1 MTIRTVTTADYAAVE
16 EMALA
21 LHRSAVEARSDLY
34 APLTEFYTPELFRQ
48 WVGGEVC
55 PAIWLLAEE
64 DGAPVGICLTR
75 INETRGMRP
84 GPEPCVDLL
93 YVREAYRRRGI
104 ARALL
109 EETARRARASG
120 CRTLTL
126 AADGYNGEARR
137 LYERFGM
144 TPRQIWYEK
153 ELDAAEA

>member
-1 MTIRTVTTADYAAVE
+1 MNIRTVTAADYAVVE

-21 LHRSAVEARSDLY
+21 LHAGAVAARSDLF
-34 APLTEFYTPELFRQ
+34 APLSEFYTPELFRQ
-48 WVGGEVC
+48 WVSGEVC

-75 INETRGMRP
+75 INEAREMFP
-84 GPEPCVDLL
+84 VPEPCVDLL

-109 EETARRARASG
+109 EETERRAKAAGYRS
-120 CRTLTL
+120 LTL
-126 AADGYNGEARR
+126 AADGYNEGAQR

-144 TPRQIWYEK
+144 TPRKIWYEK
-153 ELDAAEA
+153 DW